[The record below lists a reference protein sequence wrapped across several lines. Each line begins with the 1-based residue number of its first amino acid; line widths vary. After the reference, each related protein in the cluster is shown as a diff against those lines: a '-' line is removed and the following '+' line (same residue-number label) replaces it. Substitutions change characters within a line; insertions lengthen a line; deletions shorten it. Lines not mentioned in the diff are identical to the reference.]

1 MRVLREARLDSAFA
15 FAYSPRQGTPA
26 ARLKEQIDKDIKSDR
41 LSRLLELQ
49 DIISKEKNM
58 SYVGKTVRVLVD
70 GESRRKRFTAL
81 NARTYSNK
89 LVHFEGDASLIGSFA
104 EVEIT
109 SADSYNLIGK
119 LK

>member
-1 MRVLREARLDSAFA
+1 MKLFIDDHEYFARPGESLYDMVKAL
-15 FAYSPRQGTPA
+15 G
-26 ARLKEQIDKDIKSDR
+26 LKSDR

-49 DIISKEKNM
+49 DAISKEKNM